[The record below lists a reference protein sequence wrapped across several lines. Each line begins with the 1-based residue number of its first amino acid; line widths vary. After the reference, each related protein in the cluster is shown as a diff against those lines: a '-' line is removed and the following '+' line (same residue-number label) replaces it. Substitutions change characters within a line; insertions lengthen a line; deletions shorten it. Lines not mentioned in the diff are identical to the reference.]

1 MCVILRGHNRDGL
14 PTASGGRVH
23 SVRPGEPWTM
33 QGTHQMDDDQQ
44 QQPEHQGRP
53 RRTPLHSVA
62 AHHTDHTLKV
72 VDQLHNATQG
82 FTYVPSEKA
91 RLTRPLH
98 APVAPDR
105 GRLKETAIPSCG
117 GRQASP
123 PPLADTGQEPPTYPL
138 RSRGHGETDTEPSIR
153 STLSTTTATKR
164 SSTSPRAPRT
174 SGRHLLPWAS
184 TSTTPSATT
193 STTSTCCVTRG
204 TRSASAPTPAWTT
217 SPVSPSPPDSE
228 AVAAEISKL
237 AAAMPAA

>member
-105 GRLKETAIPSCG
+105 GRLQETAIPSCG

-123 PPLADTGQEPPTYPL
+123 PPLADTGQEPPTYPC
-138 RSRGHGETDTEPSIR
+138 GHAGTAKR
-153 STLSTTTATKR
+153 TLSRR
-164 SSTSPRAPRT
+164 SGPRLRPPPRRSDHRLRPGHHEQVGGT
-174 SGRHLLPWAS
+174 YLLGHRPVQRLRQRHQRP
-184 TSTTPSATT
+184 
-193 STTSTCCVTRG
+193 R
-204 TRSASAPTPAWTT
+204 
-217 SPVSPSPPDSE
+217 
-228 AVAAEISKL
+228 
-237 AAAMPAA
+237 PAA